1 MNLFQNLNDVF
12 SFKLILAPGGRNYCV
27 LEKLA
32 DDARL
37 DGHYKLF

>member
-1 MNLFQNLNDVF
+1 
-12 SFKLILAPGGRNYCV
+12 LAPGGRNYCV